1 MTLLITGGEGT
12 LGRELVKLY
21 PESVH
26 PSHSK
31 LDITDNNAVFQ
42 FIQKTGPEMLIH
54 CAALTGVR
62 ECEDNKKL
70 AWTVN
75 VVGTENLIRAG
86 EALPNGC
93 YFVYISTACV
103 FSGDR
108 GDYGE
113 SDPPYPK
120 NFYALTKLLGEA
132 AVRYSKMKKWLIVR
146 TNFVG
151 KDRWPYPKAFVDRFG
166 TYLFADDVAN
176 AIGAVA
182 SKGMTD
188 ILHIT
193 GKRRLS
199 MFELA
204 RMTTPEVEPMT
215 LGNYRGPPLTV
226 DMTLRSERIPSFEI
240 TSPVR
245 SNGGRSAAKP
255 PS

>member
-1 MTLLITGGEGT
+1 LTLLITGGDGT

-26 PSHSK
+26 PSHLQLDITNKKTVDAFWRKSK
-31 LDITDNNAVFQ
+31 LDMV
-42 FIQKTGPEMLIH
+42 IH

-62 ECEDNKKL
+62 ECEDNKGA
-70 AWTVN
+70 AWKVN
-75 VVGTENLIRAG
+75 VEGTENLIQSA
-86 EALPNGC
+86 EALSKDC

-103 FSGDR
+103 FYGDR

-120 NFYALTKLLGEA
+120 NYYSLTKLMGEA
-132 AVRYSKMKKWLIVR
+132 AVRHSRLKRWLILR

-151 KDRWPYPKAFVDRFG
+151 REKWHYPKAFVDRYG
-166 TYLFADDVAN
+166 TYLFADDVAQ
-176 AIGAVA
+176 AIRGVT
-182 SKGMTD
+182 SNGMTG
-188 ILHIT
+188 ILHVA
-193 GKRRLS
+193 GKRKLS

-215 LGNYRGPPLTV
+215 LGNYKGPPLTV

-240 TSPVR
+240 TPQVSPTQ
-245 SNGGRSAAKP
+245 
-255 PS
+255 